1 MTNKMRVQE
10 EQIRNVAKIFEA
22 FARAVSKRDNIKIE
36 ALDGNGE
43 IYEIYIDINK
53 FNSLKFSFD
62 SLGYIDIRDNG
73 DLRFNSNITD
83 IQSITTFRT
92 TELTFSETESE
103 EESEE
108 EKDYSF

>member
-1 MTNKMRVQE
+1 MKE
-10 EQIRNVAKIFEA
+10 EQIRNAAKIFEA
-22 FARAVSKRDNIKIE
+22 FARAISKRENIKIE
-36 ALDGNGE
+36 YLDCDGE
-43 IYEIYIDINK
+43 IHEIYIDIK
-53 FNSLKFSFD
+53 KTNSINFSFD
-62 SLGYIDIRDNG
+62 SLGYIDIRYSV

-83 IQSITTFRT
+83 IQSVTTFRT

>member
-1 MTNKMRVQE
+1 MRMQE

-53 FNSLKFSFD
+53 SDHLLFSFD
-62 SLGYIDIRDNG
+62 SLGYIDIRENG

-83 IQSITTFRT
+83 IQSVTTFRT
-92 TELTFSETESE
+92 TKLKFREVN
-103 EESEE
+103 
-108 EKDYSF
+108 KK

>member
-1 MTNKMRVQE
+1 MTIQQ

-22 FARAVSKRDNIKIE
+22 FARAIAKRENIKIE
-36 ALDGNGE
+36 SLDGDGE

-53 FNSLKFSFD
+53 SNSLKFSFD

-83 IQSITTFRT
+83 IQSVTTFRAT
-92 TELTFSETESE
+92 KLKFREVN
-103 EESEE
+103 
-108 EKDYSF
+108 KK